1 MGIKK
6 RIRAYK
12 APNLSNKL
20 KKRSRKSRK
29 LNLMKDPKNTELWDK
44 FQTLKRNYKRIDIGL
59 DLNNQN
65 YILDNAEI
73 KEEDEKTANFTDIR
87 LLKERMI
94 AYGAPEPSNELQG
107 SIITQGMIEAKK
119 PNRRKAAINRDEA
132 MAVKALHKKYKEN
145 FEA

>member
-20 KKRSRKSRK
+20 KKRSSKSRK
-29 LNLMKDPKNTELWDK
+29 LNLMKNPINTELWDK
-44 FQTLKRNYKRIDIGL
+44 FKTLKRNYKKIDIGL

-73 KEEDEKTANFTDIR
+73 KEDDEKIATFTDIR
-87 LLKERMI
+87 LLKERMLLH
-94 AYGAPEPSNELQG
+94 GAPEPSNELQG
-107 SIITQGMIEAKK
+107 SLITQGMIEAQK
-119 PNRRKAAINRDEA
+119 PNKRKAVINRDEA
-132 MAVKALHKKYKEN
+132 MAVKILDKKYK
-145 FEA
+145 